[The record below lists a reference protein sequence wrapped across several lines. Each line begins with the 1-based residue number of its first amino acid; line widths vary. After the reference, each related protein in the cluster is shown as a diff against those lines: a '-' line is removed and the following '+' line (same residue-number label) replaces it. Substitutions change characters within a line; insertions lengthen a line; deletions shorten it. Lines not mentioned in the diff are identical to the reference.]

1 MKETSKIANKESIV
15 ADEKTTEHN
24 NHILALKAN
33 NEKGKEQFELQV
45 KQLQERLQEPD
56 ASESDKAEN
65 QDKN

>member
-1 MKETSKIANKESIV
+1 LKETSKIANKESIV

-45 KQLQERLQEPD
+45 KQLQERL
-56 ASESDKAEN
+56 
-65 QDKN
+65 